1 MENKYY
7 APTIDEFYEGFEFE
21 LGLETTEFKVRVSEE
36 GYPVRCSDKQTTTR
50 WIPKKY
56 EVSYFTEINYIDA
69 DTITAMNTLEHYLIE
84 NKIRVKYLDEQDIKS
99 LGFIRIGRGGDMIKF
114 MKDDL
119 EVNFHLDANINENVN
134 VTIYRITDL
143 IFMDFRECLRL
154 TIKNKSELKLLLKQL
169 NIL

>member
-1 MENKYY
+1 
-7 APTIDEFYEGFEFE
+7 
-21 LGLETTEFKVRVSEE
+21 
-36 GYPVRCSDKQTTTR
+36 
-50 WIPKKY
+50 
-56 EVSYFTEINYIDA
+56 
-69 DTITAMNTLEHYLIE
+69 
-84 NKIRVKYLDEQDIKS
+84 
-99 LGFIRIGRGGDMIKF
+99 MIKF